1 MDRETSGQPPAERS
15 LVEGENGLKALLL
28 LALPL
33 FLLFLGANAIWDA
46 NEAFY
51 VETPRQMVLSGDYIN
66 PSFNALPRFNKPVL
80 SYWIVAGLYK
90 MFGISVT
97 VERFGIAVGA
107 FGILLAAFLIG
118 RALRSTTTGTLAALI
133 VATAPRVIM
142 HSRRIFI
149 DVYLTSFMSIALAG
163 FVLAL
168 RFPEHRKRW
177 LILMY
182 VALGLGVLTKGPVAI
197 ALPVLACGIWL
208 VVERR
213 LRDLATLM
221 LPTGAAIIA
230 AIVLPWYVAV
240 YAQHGWKYITDF
252 IFGENLE
259 RFSTAMTPGGRDYS
273 FYLPVLLTDL
283 FPWAPLLILP
293 LATAWKR
300 QAPGEAA
307 THASIRRLLWM
318 WIVTIAVFFSFSQT
332 KEDLYIFPTVA
343 AAAALIADLLTSE
356 RGSSRA
362 TTAIVILVG
371 ATCIALGIGSVVYL
385 NAGPYRLAD
394 SWTLLA
400 ILVATGAACL
410 ALWTVN
416 RPRVAIAALAV
427 GFIVFD
433 YVFIGR
439 VLPDVERFKPVPAI
453 VRAFS
458 ARATSG
464 ARIESFNMSLPSLVF
479 YLNRPVPEIGT
490 FEDAAARLAA
500 PDEEWLV
507 TNEESWRALHER
519 VPAAC
524 LSESHSLFVFDTAKI
539 SDIITGEPPPD
550 ALLVTNKCG
559 GRGERP

>member
-1 MDRETSGQPPAERS
+1 
-15 LVEGENGLKALLL
+15 VEKSPVPLLL

-51 VETPRQMVLSGDYIN
+51 VETPRQMLLTGDYIN
-66 PSFNALPRFNKPVL
+66 PSFNGLPRFNKPVL

-90 MFGISVT
+90 LFGISVT
-97 VERFGIAVGA
+97 VERFGIAIGA

-142 HSRRIFI
+142 HARRIFI
-149 DVYLTSFMSIALAG
+149 DVYLTSFMSLALAG

-177 LILMY
+177 LTLMY
-182 VALGLGVLTKGPVAI
+182 VALGLGVMTKGPVAI
-197 ALPVLACGIWL
+197 ALPVLACGIWI
-208 VVERR
+208 VMERR
-213 LRDLATLM
+213 VRDLTQLM

-230 AIVLPWYVAV
+230 IIVLPWYVAV
-240 YAQHGWKYITDF
+240 YAQHGWNYITDF

-259 RFSTAMTPGGRDYS
+259 RFSTAMTPAGRDYS
-273 FYLPVLLTDL
+273 FYVPVLLTDL

-300 QAPGEAA
+300 QAPGEVA
-307 THASIRRLLWM
+307 THASIRRLLWT

-332 KEDLYIFPTVA
+332 KEDLYVFPTVA
-343 AAAALIADLLTSE
+343 AAAALIADLLTSA

-362 TTAIVILVG
+362 T
-371 ATCIALGIGSVVYL
+371 SVVIIAIGL
-385 NAGPYRLAD
+385 CCAGLMVGLMVFFHSGPYRTIDAIPIA
-394 SWTLLA
+394 LLLGLTGGA
-400 ILVATGAACL
+400 CVAFWA
-410 ALWTVN
+410 N
-416 RPRVAIAALAV
+416 RRRSAAIAGLAF

-433 YVFIGR
+433 YMFIAR

-453 VRAFS
+453 VQAFT
-458 ARATSG
+458 ARATPG

-479 YLNRPVPEIGT
+479 YLNRPVPEIGS
-490 FEDAAARLAA
+490 FEAAAARLAA
-500 PDEEWLV
+500 AEEEWLV
-507 TNEESWRALHER
+507 TNEDSWRALHER
-519 VPAAC
+519 VPGAC
-524 LSESHSLFVFDTAKI
+524 LSEAHSLFVFDTAKI
-539 SDIITGEPPPD
+539 SDIITGAPPPN